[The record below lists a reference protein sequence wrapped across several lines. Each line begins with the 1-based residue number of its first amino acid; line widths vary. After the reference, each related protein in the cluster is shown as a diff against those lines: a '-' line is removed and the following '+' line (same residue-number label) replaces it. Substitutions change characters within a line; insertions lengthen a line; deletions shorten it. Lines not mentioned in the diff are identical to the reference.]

1 MGPSWQI
8 AEGLQEL
15 GPSTPDLCL
24 TSAARW
30 PRSKASCLTSV
41 PYLENGSDASGAEGH
56 RGRERVSGDR
66 LWHTWVHISDCSS
79 PVCLGRG
86 KAPSGV
92 SPSFPTSALLR
103 GLLGAV
109 MYSVGCVA
117 VSLASTFIMQW
128 HHPPL
133 VMTRKNVSRH
143 CQVPPQGQI
152 APFETPW

>member
-66 LWHTWVHISDCSS
+66 LSGTRGFTSATALRLCAWAEEKHLLGS
-79 PVCLGRG
+79 P
-86 KAPSGV
+86 PV
-92 SPSFPTSALLR
+92 SP
-103 GLLGAV
+103 
-109 MYSVGCVA
+109 
-117 VSLASTFIMQW
+117 
-128 HHPPL
+128 
-133 VMTRKNVSRH
+133 
-143 CQVPPQGQI
+143 PQRC
-152 APFETPW
+152 